1 MAWESW
7 GRSGMG
13 SWTKSLSL
21 GLKRKGSSRATFVE
35 KGREMKMRSS
45 EERINRSRRFFCC
58 VDFQFSSFLPA
69 AKFTFHKLGCER
81 GERGSRL
88 ATGRRKRRTGRWF
101 DLGDVDR
108 IRELKVIKRI
118 SRITGLGR
126 ISPGVLIVGLC
137 FEWTVFSLYS
147 NDGASSNR

>member
-1 MAWESW
+1 
-7 GRSGMG
+7 MG

-81 GERGSRL
+81 GEGE
-88 ATGRRKRRTGRWF
+88 A
-101 DLGDVDR
+101 DLQLDNERD
-108 IRELKVIKRI
+108 EQAD
-118 SRITGLGR
+118 GLTRAMWIG
-126 ISPGVLIVGLC
+126 
-137 FEWTVFSLYS
+137 FE
-147 NDGASSNR
+147 N